1 MCVTMKKIRILIVDD
16 HTVVRGGLRLF
27 LLAFPDLELIG
38 EASSGEM
45 ALELCKLH
53 EPDVVIMDILMP
65 GMNGIDAT
73 HQIRTKFPATQ
84 VIALTSFPDDQLV
97 RDAINAGAAGYLL
110 KTTSAKELVE
120 AIRAVEQGKSV
131 FSPEAEKI
139 LAQRKQESYYHE
151 DLTKREWEIYR
162 LVMVGKNN
170 GEIAQE
176 LVISV
181 STVKYH
187 VSNILSKL
195 GVKNRAEAIAYA
207 VQHRLVE

>member
-1 MCVTMKKIRILIVDD
+1 MKKIRILIVDD

-45 ALELCKLH
+45 ALELCKLQ

-97 RDAINAGAAGYLL
+97 RDAINAGAAGFLL

-139 LAQRKQESYYHE
+139 LAQRKQESYYHD

>member
-1 MCVTMKKIRILIVDD
+1 MKKIRILIVDD

-139 LAQRKQESYYHE
+139 LAQRKQESYYHD

>member
-1 MCVTMKKIRILIVDD
+1 MKKIRILIVDD

-45 ALELCKLH
+45 ALELCKLQ

-97 RDAINAGAAGYLL
+97 RDAINAGAAGFLL

-139 LAQRKQESYYHE
+139 LAQRKQESYYHD

-207 VQHRLVE
+207 VQHRLVD

>member
-1 MCVTMKKIRILIVDD
+1 MKKIRILIVDD

-139 LAQRKQESYYHE
+139 LAQRKQESYYHD

-187 VSNILSKL
+187 VSNIFSKL

>member
-1 MCVTMKKIRILIVDD
+1 MKKIRILIVDD

>member
-1 MCVTMKKIRILIVDD
+1 MNKIRVLIVDD

-53 EPDVVIMDILMP
+53 APDVVIMDLLMP
-65 GMNGIDAT
+65 GMNGIEAT
-73 HQIRTKFPATQ
+73 HQIHSKHSAIRI
-84 VIALTSFPDDQLV
+84 IALTSFPDDQLV
-97 RDAINAGAAGYLL
+97 RDAINAGASGYLL
-110 KTTSAKELVE
+110 KTATATELVD
-120 AIRAVEQGKSV
+120 AIRSVAYGKTV

-139 LAQRKQESYYHE
+139 LAQKTQAAYYHD
-151 DLTKREWEIYR
+151 DLTKREWEIYH

-170 GEIAQE
+170 NEIANE
-176 LVISV
+176 LIISV
-181 STVKYH
+181 ATVKYH

-207 VQHRLVE
+207 VQHRLLD

>member
-1 MCVTMKKIRILIVDD
+1 MKKIRILIVDD

-110 KTTSAKELVE
+110 KTASAKELVE

-139 LAQRKQESYYHE
+139 LAQRKQESYYHD

-187 VSNILSKL
+187 VSNIFSKL